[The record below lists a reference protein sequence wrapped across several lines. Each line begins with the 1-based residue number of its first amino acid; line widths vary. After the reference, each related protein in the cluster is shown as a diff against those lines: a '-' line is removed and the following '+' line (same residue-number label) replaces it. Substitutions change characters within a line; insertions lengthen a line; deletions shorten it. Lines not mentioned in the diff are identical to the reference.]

1 MFFKGNIYFESIMKN
16 KKLDEKAAWYYAWGN
31 FLAALCALFGI
42 VPAVLGLLSNKLDLF
57 YQGLNF
63 FVVSFALIMA
73 LRSGYLLSDRELK
86 RGWSHW
92 LESNENKVKK
102 TDKVTGLIII
112 LIFIVLITRDFYGIN
127 GGFVPMLKNALLVF
141 KDSISS

>member
-1 MFFKGNIYFESIMKN
+1 MKN
-16 KKLDEKAAWYYAWGN
+16 KNLDEKAAWYYACGN
-31 FLAALCALFGI
+31 FLAALCTLFGI

-73 LRSGYLLSDRELK
+73 FRSGYLLSDRDLK

-92 LESNENKVKK
+92 LERNEDKVKK
-102 TDKVTGLIII
+102 TDKVTGLIIFLI
-112 LIFIVLITRDFYGIN
+112 LIVLIIRDFYGIN
-127 GGFVPMLKNALLVF
+127 GGFVSILKNAILVF
-141 KDSISS
+141 

>member
-1 MFFKGNIYFESIMKN
+1 MKN
-16 KKLDEKAAWYYAWGN
+16 KKLDAKAAWYYAWGN

-73 LRSGYLLSDRELK
+73 LRSGYLLSDRDLK
-86 RGWSHW
+86 KGWSYW
-92 LESNENKVKK
+92 LERNEDKIEK
-102 TDKVTGLIII
+102 TDKATLWIIV
-112 LIFIVLITRDFYGIN
+112 LIFIVLIIRDFYGIN
-127 GGFVPMLKNALLVF
+127 SGFVLILKNTLLVS
-141 KDSISS
+141 KSYVGA

>member
-1 MFFKGNIYFESIMKN
+1 MKN
-16 KKLDEKAAWYYAWGN
+16 KKLDEKASWYYAWGN

-86 RGWSHW
+86 KGWSHW

-102 TDKVTGLIII
+102 TDKVTVLIIV
-112 LIFIVLITRDFYGIN
+112 LIFVVLITRDFYGIN
-127 GGFVPMLKNALLVF
+127 SGFPPILKNILLVF
-141 KDSISS
+141 RSCIGA